1 MPIFVLSFKCFYMKN
16 SILLSFALLVFA
28 VSTIHAQST
37 PQEDLDTKY
46 ATELVKAG
54 TLAPDFTLKTPDGKS
69 VQLSKFLHG
78 RTVVLDFWASWCP
91 DCRKEA
97 PDVQRMYDAYR
108 QQGIEF
114 IGVSMDTDVKAW
126 KKAIKTYGITYTQV
140 SELKPFKETDIA
152 KAYGVKWIPSMVVVG
167 PDGKVKLATV
177 MASKVERYLQ
187 DLQVE
192 QVLERLSLDEKIGQM
207 CELTIDVISDM
218 QSPEMR
224 LNEEALARVF
234 NKYHVGSI
242 LNVPK
247 SVAQKPEAWST
258 LIRQLNQ
265 LSAETCSG
273 VPQIYGVDQIHGA
286 SYTWGATLFPQEV
299 GQAASFN
306 RNIPRRVSEIAAYES
321 RACLIPWVYSP
332 VMDLGRQPLWSR
344 MWESYGED
352 VYLNCEMAREAVIG
366 YQGDNPYYIPADRV
380 AACLKHYMA
389 YGVPVSGK
397 DRTPSS
403 VTEREMREKFFQPF
417 RAAIQAGALSL
428 MVNSSVNNGVPFHA
442 NSKYLTTW
450 LKEELQWDGMIVTDW
465 ADINNIC
472 TRDHVAATKKDAIC
486 MAINAGIDMSMVPYE
501 VEFCDMLREL
511 VNEGRVPLSRIDDAV
526 RRILRLKVRLGLMDK
541 QTWDKTPKQ
550 LAKEFPQFA
559 SKDFALEAEQMATE
573 CMVLLKNEKGKGGN
587 DKLLPLKEGTRILVC
602 GPNADNLR
610 GMNGG
615 WTYTWQGERTNE
627 LAPQMGNYPTFQQA
641 LKERFGEGQ
650 VQYLQGVTWDAK
662 DFNLD
667 HKAADWQQLADA
679 AQRADVIVACVG
691 ENSYCETPGNI
702 NDLNLSDNQKEMVR
716 TLAATGK
723 PVALILTEGR
733 PRVIRDIEPLCQ
745 AVVHTFLPGN
755 YGGTAL
761 AKLLAGDTDFTAR
774 MPYTYPKY
782 TGALVTYDY
791 KPCENM
797 GQMDGNYNYD
807 AVMDV
812 QWPFGYGL
820 HYTTVEYSNMKV
832 DKTTFTADD
841 ILTVT
846 IDVKNTGNRPTM
858 ESVLLYSSDLVASI
872 TPDNCRL
879 RAFTKIALKAG
890 EQQTV
895 TLQLPAR
902 DLSFVDFNDRWVLEP
917 GDFRLVIADQHVM
930 VKL

>member
-1 MPIFVLSFKCFYMKN
+1 MKQTSITTILAILPLMAMAQTFSMKAQMPAITLD
-16 SILLSFALLVFA
+16 
-28 VSTIHAQST
+28 QS
-37 PQEDLDTKY
+37 
-46 ATELVKAG
+46 
-54 TLAPDFTLKTPDGKS
+54 
-69 VQLSKFLHG
+69 
-78 RTVVLDFWASWCP
+78 
-91 DCRKEA
+91 
-97 PDVQRMYDAYR
+97 
-108 QQGIEF
+108 
-114 IGVSMDTDVKAW
+114 
-126 KKAIKTYGITYTQV
+126 
-140 SELKPFKETDIA
+140 
-152 KAYGVKWIPSMVVVG
+152 
-167 PDGKVKLATV
+167 
-177 MASKVERYLQ
+177 
-187 DLQVE
+187 VE
-192 QVLERLSLDEKIGQM
+192 QQVQQTLSRLSIDEKIGQM
-207 CELTIDVISDM
+207 CELTIDVITDN
-218 QSPEMR
+218 QSPEFR
-224 LNEEALARVF
+224 LNEEALQRVF

-247 SVAQKPEAWST
+247 GVAQKPEAWSQ
-258 LIRQLNQ
+258 LIRTLNQ

-299 GQAASFN
+299 AQAASFN
-306 RNIPRRVSEIAAYES
+306 RDIPRRVSQIAAYES

-352 VYLNCEMAREAVIG
+352 VCLNSEMAREAVIG
-366 YQGDNPYYIPADRV
+366 YQGNDPNHISSERV

-403 VTEREMREKFFQPF
+403 VTERDMREKFFQPF

-428 MVNSSVNNGVPFHA
+428 MVNSSVNDGVPFHA
-442 NSKYLTTW
+442 NAKYLTTW

-501 VEFCDMLREL
+501 VDFCDLLREL

-541 QTWDKTPKQ
+541 KTWDKTPKQ
-550 LAKEFPQFA
+550 LAKEFHFFA
-559 SKDFALEAEQMATE
+559 SKEFADEAEQMTE
-573 CMVLLKNEKGKGGN
+573 ECIVLLKNEKGNEKN
-587 DKLLPLKEGTRILVC
+587 APLLPLKEGTRILVC

-615 WTYTWQGERTNE
+615 WTYTWQGNRTNE
-627 LAPQMGNYPTFQQA
+627 LAPQMGQYPTFQQA
-641 LKERFGEGQ
+641 LKERFGEAN
-650 VQYLQGVTWDAK
+650 VQYLKGVTWDAN
-662 DFNLD
+662 DFDLD
-667 HKAADWQQLADA
+667 HKAADWDQLTAA
-679 AQRADVIVACVG
+679 AQQADVIVACVG

-723 PVALILTEGR
+723 PVALILAEGR
-733 PRVIRDIEPLCQ
+733 PRIIRDIEPLCQ

-761 AKLLAGDTDFTAR
+761 ARLLAGDADFTAR

-797 GQMDGNYNYD
+797 GQMEGNYNYD

-820 HYTTVEYSNMKV
+820 HYTTVKYSNMKV
-832 DKTTFTADD
+832 DKTTFTAEDV
-841 ILTVT
+841 LTVT
-846 IDVKNTGNRPTM
+846 VDVTNTGDRATK
-858 ESVLLYSSDLVASI
+858 ESVLLYSSDLVASL
-872 TPDNCRL
+872 TPDNRRL
-879 RAFTKIALKAG
+879 RAFTKVELKAG
-890 EQQTV
+890 ETKTV
-895 TLQLPAR
+895 TLRLPAS
-902 DLSFVDFNDRWVLEP
+902 DLAFVDLNDHWVLEP
-917 GDFRLVIADQHVM
+917 GDFRLTIADQHVM

>member
-1 MPIFVLSFKCFYMKN
+1 ML
-16 SILLSFALLVFA
+16 ALVA
-28 VSTIHAQST
+28 MTGQAQTFSM
-37 PQEDLDTKY
+37 
-46 ATELVKAG
+46 
-54 TLAPDFTLKTPDGKS
+54 
-69 VQLSKFLHG
+69 
-78 RTVVLDFWASWCP
+78 
-91 DCRKEA
+91 EA
-97 PDVQRMYDAYR
+97 EQP
-108 QQGIEF
+108 
-114 IGVSMDTDVKAW
+114 
-126 KKAIKTYGITYTQV
+126 AIPRD
-140 SELKPFKETDIA
+140 ER
-152 KAYGVKWIPSMVVVG
+152 
-167 PDGKVKLATV
+167 
-177 MASKVERYLQ
+177 VEQ
-187 DLQVE
+187 QVE
-192 QVLERLSLDEKIGQM
+192 QTLSRLSLDEKIGQM
-207 CELTIDVISDM
+207 CELTIDVITDGGS
-218 QSPEMR
+218 QEMR

-234 NKYHVGSI
+234 GKYHVGSI

-247 SVAQKPEAWST
+247 GVAQKPEAWST

-265 LSAETCSG
+265 LSAETCSD

-306 RNIPRRVSEIAAYES
+306 RDIPRRISQIAAYES

-352 VYLNCEMAREAVIG
+352 VCLNSEMAREAVIG
-366 YQGDNPYYIPADRV
+366 YQGSDPNHISSERV
-380 AACLKHYMA
+380 AACLKHYLA

-403 VTEREMREKFFQPF
+403 VTERDMREKFFQPF

-450 LKEELQWDGMIVTDW
+450 LKEELKWDGMIVTDW

-472 TRDHVAATKKDAIC
+472 VRDHVAATKKDAIC

-501 VEFCDMLREL
+501 VEFCDLLREL

-526 RRILRLKVRLGLMDK
+526 RRILRLKVRLGLMEK
-541 QTWDKTPKQ
+541 KTWDKTPKQ
-550 LAKEFPQFA
+550 LAKEFPLFA
-559 SKDFALEAEQMATE
+559 SKEFAGEAEEMTEE
-573 CMVLLKNEKGKGGN
+573 CMVLLKNEK
-587 DKLLPLKEGTRILVC
+587 LLPLQEGKKLLVC

-615 WTYTWQGERTNE
+615 WTYTWQGNRTNE

-641 LKERFGEGQ
+641 FKQRFGEAN
-650 VQYLQGVTWDAK
+650 VQYLQGVKWDGK
-662 DFNLD
+662 DFDID
-667 HKAADWQQLADA
+667 HKADDWNQLTAA
-679 AQRADVIVACVG
+679 AQQADVIIACVG

-723 PVALILTEGR
+723 PVVLILTEGR
-733 PRVIRDIEPLCQ
+733 PRIIRDIEPLCQ

-761 AKLLAGDTDFTAR
+761 ARLLAGDKDFTGR
-774 MPYTYPKY
+774 MPYTYPRY

-797 GQMDGNYNYD
+797 GQMEGNYNYD

-812 QWPFGYGL
+812 QWPFGFGL

-832 DKTTFTADD
+832 DKTTFTAED

-846 IDVKNTGNRPTM
+846 VDVKNTGNRVTK
-858 ESVLLYSSDLVASI
+858 ESVLLYSSDLVASL
-872 TPDNCRL
+872 TPDNRRL
-879 RAFTKIALKAG
+879 RAFTKVELKPG
-890 EQQTV
+890 ETQTV
-895 TLQLPAR
+895 TLRLPAC
-902 DLSFVDFNDRWVLEP
+902 DLAYVDLNDHWVLEP
-917 GDFRLVIADQHVM
+917 GDFRLMIADQNVM